1 MSARPLLVMVTAAL
15 AGCGGSEEFLIVTVE
30 GRPAVH
36 DATSLQITLA
46 NAGSM
51 RTDELALDG
60 AAFPVTFSISAP
72 DRTGPLE
79 ISVDALTA
87 DGLTVGRGAVASDLG
102 AYDATVRLLPTD
114 FVINTDVADDQFPS
128 DDYEAHGSQ
137 VAAAADGTWTA
148 VYRGACLAPCDM
160 FARRFDATA
169 RAVSS
174 QLAAGTNG
182 FPVTTSLTEAVATP
196 AVASAGATTLVVWDY
211 AQTTPANVEG
221 IACRALDAQGAGTP
235 AQVAIASDPSS
246 DVVAIAP
253 LSNNNFAVAW
263 SAFLTPNVVIR
274 SVVVTPD
281 CTPLASPTTV
291 STVLPTGSARKVSVA
306 NNNGTTLYAWIVD
319 GAVRVRLA
327 NNANAYQTT
336 DTEFL
341 PRGVTEAVDY
351 VRVAPLASG
360 FAIVVRWAAATGTSA
375 PGRLELY
382 RTNATGAVLG
392 APVLVSTKSTNDFV
406 TSQGF
411 GVATNAAG
419 TLMVTWHACDAN
431 GDGAGCG
438 VWARAFNADGTA
450 RGPEALVPTTLTGDQ
465 TGPSVAA
472 LGDAFVIVWRDA
484 SAAAPDTSGTAARAR
499 IVYPE

>member
-1 MSARPLLVMVTAAL
+1 MSSRALLVTCTAAL
-15 AGCGGSEEFLIVTVE
+15 AGCGGNDAFLIVTVE

-36 DATSLQITLA
+36 DVTALQITLA
-46 NAGSM
+46 NGGSM
-51 RTDELALDG
+51 RTDELSLDG
-60 AAFPVTFSISAP
+60 ATFPVTFSISAP
-72 DRTGPLE
+72 DRAGPLD
-79 ISVDALTA
+79 ISIDALDA

-137 VAAAADGTWTA
+137 VAAAPDGTWTA
-148 VYRGACLAPCDM
+148 VYRGACIAPCDM
-160 FARRFDATA
+160 FARRFDATG

-182 FPVTTSLTEAVATP
+182 FAVTTSATEAVATP
-196 AVASAGATTLVVWDY
+196 AVASTGTKTLVVWDY
-211 AQTTPANVEG
+211 AQSTPANVEG
-221 IACRALDAQGAGTP
+221 IACRALDAQGAGNPT
-235 AQVAIASDPSS
+235 QISIANDPSS
-246 DVVAIAP
+246 DVVSIAP
-253 LSNNNFAVAW
+253 LSNDNFAVAW

-281 CTPLASPTTV
+281 CTPLSSPSTV

-306 NNNGTTLYAWIVD
+306 SNAGTTLYAWIVD
-319 GAVRVRLA
+319 GAVRVRIA
-327 NNANAYQTT
+327 NNANVYQST

-341 PRGVTEAVDY
+341 PRGVTEEVDY

-360 FAIVVRWAAATGTSA
+360 FAVVVRWAAVTGSAA

-382 RTNATGAVLG
+382 RTNPMGAVLG
-392 APVLVSTKSTNDFV
+392 AAVPISTKSTNDFV

-411 GVATNAAG
+411 GVATNRAG
-419 TLMVTWHACDAN
+419 VLMVTWHACDAN
-431 GDGAGCG
+431 GDGSGCG
-438 VWARAFNADGTA
+438 AWGRAFNADGTP

-472 LGDAFVIVWRDA
+472 LDDAFVVVWRDA
-484 SAAAPDTSGTAARAR
+484 SGAAPDTSGTAARAR
-499 IVYPE
+499 IVYPD